1 MSKGGGLSP
10 ELRVG
15 EGERGLDG
23 SIVVSAVVALA
34 ETNTVLLLAEQV
46 RRLVGHDHGHGGRA
60 ASGAA
65 GDDSR
70 GRLHSIMEFR

>member
-1 MSKGGGLSP
+1 MRQGRGSPLSSGF
-10 ELRVG
+10 G

-34 ETNTVLLLAEQV
+34 ETDTVLLLAEQV

-60 ASGAA
+60 AGGAA
-65 GDDSR
+65 SDDSR
-70 GRLHSIMEFR
+70 GHLHAVMEFR